1 MTKKTTSEL
10 NKCVTAIEKDV
21 AKSVTNQFEKIK
33 VNKKLNVIKVLDVKY
48 LS

>member
-1 MTKKTTSEL
+1 MTQNTTSEL
-10 NKCVTAIEKDV
+10 NKYVT